1 MRYDPTRSAVQRQ
14 LRGMGCE
21 SYELGVL
28 TERGMLLRTWSAEE
42 VLRALDWLKRENR
55 SGANIYVR
63 ADRERSSRLV
73 LIDDLNRDALA
84 RLRVSDHA
92 PAVVVQTSPGNWQA
106 WVKLDED
113 TPSQVRTE
121 VARILCREYGGDP
134 ASADAQHFG
143 RLAGFTNRKP
153 RYIDERGLSPFVL
166 LDSYGGKPAPGA
178 LELVDDAMRELAK
191 AKAVAAAVQ
200 RAAAQMPSAD
210 TADDLGQWYC
220 RLWQHLESEFGAD
233 FDASRADWLIAVR
246 LYRRGHSYQDVA
258 HIIGQYSPGIDGR
271 KAGHTED
278 YVQRTAGKA
287 EIWHEL
293 QRTGV
298 DYRDVAPKL
307 LDLARERAAHRDSS
321 HTPPPALR

>member
-153 RYIDERGLSPFVL
+153 ARIIDGRPQFVL
-166 LDSYGGKPAPGA
+166 LRRALTKAQLIAVPKGLTSPQDGPRAVLMGKVRVGDADA
-178 LELVDDAMRELAK
+178 LSRHVSVLHARLRE
-191 AKAVAAAVQ
+191 
-200 RAAAQMPSAD
+200 R
-210 TADDLGQWYC
+210 
-220 RLWQHLESEFGAD
+220 FGERY
-233 FDASRADWLIAVR
+233 DASRADWLIAVR

-307 LDLARERAAHRDSS
+307 LDLARERAAHRDSA